1 MRRGYLLIVAIAFSI
16 LLCGCD
22 LWMDGEY
29 VSVKPH
35 EENNPVP
42 EQQISE
48 IMTYSQLRQALVDM
62 VELGA
67 REKVFSIPRLD
78 QSEIGEY
85 MELAT
90 TYVTELNAI
99 GAYSV
104 DKVDYELG
112 TNAGKPA
119 IAVEITYVHDRSD
132 LVHIQRVETMTEAY
146 EAIAEALKQCEQR
159 VVILVSRYDNMDLPQ
174 MIEDYSNTHPEIVM
188 EVPKV
193 TASVYPEV
201 GVERLIEITFTYQN
215 SRLSLRSMQERVL
228 PVFTS
233 AELYVSGDAAPIEK
247 YAQLFSFLMERY
259 DYKIQTSITPSYSL
273 LRHGV
278 GDCRAFANVYAAMCR
293 LAGLDCQVISGTRE
307 GEAWCWNVICIDG
320 INYHL
325 DLLQSN
331 RFKLKTE
338 TEMSGYVWDF
348 SAYPA
353 ALE

>member
-1 MRRGYLLIVAIAFSI
+1 MKRRYLLILILVLSI

-42 EQQISE
+42 EQQIGE
-48 IMTYSQLRQALVDM
+48 IMTYSHLRQVLVNM
-62 VELGA
+62 VEAGVK
-67 REKVFSIPRLD
+67 EKVFSIPQLD
-78 QSEIGEY
+78 QNEIGEY

-90 TYVTELNAI
+90 SYVLELNAI

-104 DKVDYELG
+104 EKIEYELG
-112 TNAGKPA
+112 MSAGKPA
-119 IAVEITYVHDRSD
+119 IAVDISYIHDRSD
-132 LVHIQRVETMTEAY
+132 MVRIQRVETMAEAY
-146 EAIAEALKQCEQR
+146 DAIEEALKECAQD
-159 VVILVSRYDNMDLPQ
+159 VVVLVSSYDNVDLVQ
-174 MIEDYSNTHPEIVM
+174 MVEDYSNSHPEFVM
-188 EVPKV
+188 EIPQV

-215 SRLSLRSMQERVL
+215 SRLALRSMQERVL

-233 AELYVSGDAAPIEK
+233 AELYVGGDAAPAEK
-247 YAQLFSFLMERY
+247 YAQLYSFLMERY

-293 LAGLDCQVISGTRE
+293 LAGLDCQVVSGTRE

-325 DLLQSN
+325 DLLQGN
-331 RFKLKTE
+331 RFKMNTE
-338 TEMSGYVWDF
+338 AEMNGYVWDF
-348 SAYPA
+348 SAFPA
-353 ALE
+353 TID